1 VAESRRERYGA
12 HGEERARQL
21 RYVLCQQWIEA
32 DHEEALALDR
42 AREEGEAGEPTRD
55 ETGFAVLR

>member
-1 VAESRRERYGA
+1 MAESRKERYEV
-12 HGEERARQL
+12 HGEERARHL
-21 RYVLCQQWIEA
+21 RCVLCQQWIEA

-42 AREEGEAGEPTRD
+42 ARDEGEGTDPAGG